1 LKGYFAWKEIYLSM
15 LFFLSESLNS
25 ELVPPIESLE
35 KSLSF
40 VIKLLD
46 FIAKYSTLSNPLAIQ
61 KAALLFGQL
70 LNFFISSIPMACAF
84 FSS

>member
-1 LKGYFAWKEIYLSM
+1 M

-46 FIAKYSTLSNPLAIQ
+46 FIAKYSTLSSTLSNPLAIQ